1 MKRILSIILIVSFIL
16 VGKVSAQTATA
27 TASAS
32 EEKDIKVFKDKIAN
46 VIKKTNKA
54 LSGFVISNN
63 GSIIKIKDVN
73 NVAYEIKLD
82 NELTKYFK
90 ISGASKKEIKADDIS
105 KDDYIIVTGV
115 LTDKSVA
122 ANSIFIDES
131 YLVGSGKI
139 TEVDKDN
146 YSIKIINSAKETFAL
161 DIENSTKQTML
172 NTKSLAIE
180 QMGFS
185 KIKEG
190 DYVHFVVKRGVNANK
205 DNKYSAEKILI
216 IPQEYFIK

>member
-1 MKRILSIILIVSFIL
+1 MKKILLILLIAGFIL
-16 VGKVSAQTATA
+16 GRQISAQTATI
-27 TASAS
+27 SPS
-32 EEKDIKVFKDKIAN
+32 DEKDIKAFKDKIAN
-46 VIKKTNKA
+46 VIKKSNKA
-54 LSGFVISNN
+54 LSGLVTSNDGNVIKLKGGDNT
-63 GSIIKIKDVN
+63 V
-73 NVAYEIKLD
+73 YEVKLD

-90 ISGASKKEIKADDIS
+90 ISKASKKEIKADDIS

-115 LTDKSVA
+115 LTDKSIA

-131 YLVGSGKI
+131 YIVGSGRI

-146 YSIKIINSAKETFAL
+146 YSVKVINSAKETFTL
-161 DIENSTKQTML
+161 DVETSTKQLILDIKTL
-172 NTKSLAIE
+172 EIG

-190 DYVHFVVKRGVNANK
+190 DYAHFVVKRGIDIK
-205 DNKYSAEKILI
+205 DNKYSAQKILI

>member
-1 MKRILSIILIVSFIL
+1 MGFILI
-16 VGKVSAQTATA
+16 GRVSAQTATA
-27 TASAS
+27 SASAS
-32 EEKDIKVFKDKIAN
+32 DEKNIQVFKDKIAN

-54 LSGFVISNN
+54 LSGFVTSNN
-63 GSIIKIKDVN
+63 GSVIKIKDAN
-73 NVAYEIKLD
+73 NIAYEIKLD

-90 ISGASKKEIKADDIS
+90 ISGAAKKEIKADDIS

-122 ANSIFIDES
+122 ANSIFIDEG

-139 TEVDKDN
+139 SEVDKDN
-146 YSIKIINSAKETFAL
+146 YSVKVINSAKETFTL
-161 DIENSTKQTML
+161 DIENSTKQTIL

-180 QMGFS
+180 QTGFS

-190 DYVHFVVKRGVNANK
+190 DYAHFVVKKGVSANK